1 MKYLFGASG
10 HAKVVV
16 DVINSTNNKI
26 IGVFDDHLL
35 LESFQDIP
43 FLGKLEKDNKVLK
56 KGELI
61 IAIGNNEIRKQIV
74 NNIESRYFTALH
86 RNCFI
91 SAYSEIGKG
100 TVVMQYVSVNS
111 NAKIG
116 NHCIINTSSV
126 IEHDCVIEDF
136 VHVSPNA
143 TLTGNVKVG
152 EGTHIGAGAVV
163 IPNIRIGKWS
173 VIGAGSVVIDDNA
186 ATCISSLRY
195 VSISFSN
202 PVTFGPKGAI
212 QLVSKASFI

>member
-26 IGVFDDHLL
+26 IGVFDDNQQ

-56 KGELI
+56 KGEFI

-74 NNIESRYFTALH
+74 NNIKSKYFTALH

-91 SAYSEIGKG
+91 SAYSVIGKG
-100 TVVMQYVSVNS
+100 TVVMQYASVNS

-116 NHCIINTSSV
+116 NHCILNTSSV
-126 IEHDCVIEDF
+126 IEHDCVIDDF
-136 VHVSPNA
+136 AHISPNA
-143 TLTGNVKVG
+143 TLTGSVKVG
-152 EGTHIGAGAVV
+152 EGTHIGSGAVI
-163 IPNIRIGKWS
+163 IPNIKIGKWC
-173 VIGAGSVVIDDNA
+173 VIGAGSVVIEDIPDY
-186 ATCISSLRY
+186 S
-195 VSISFSN
+195 VVVGN
-202 PVTFGPKGAI
+202 PAKI
-212 QLVSKASFI
+212 IKNNRK